1 MIIIELSFDL
11 FFFLPWPTV
20 RKTLNRENSPSSHLR
35 EETRLNQADGS
46 NESLMRRRRIFGSI
60 LDANSVQEIEEK
72 REIFYL
78 LSFILHNTKPVGHQ
92 V

>member
-1 MIIIELSFDL
+1 MRN
-11 FFFLPWPTV
+11 TY
-20 RKTLNRENSPSSHLR
+20 RENPPSSHLR
-35 EETRLNQADGS
+35 EETPLNQAHGN

-72 REIFYL
+72 REIFYV
-78 LSFILHNTKPVGHQ
+78 LSFVLHNTKPVGHQ

>member
-1 MIIIELSFDL
+1 LAYIAKN
-11 FFFLPWPTV
+11 TY
-20 RKTLNRENSPSSHLR
+20 RENPSSHLR
-35 EETRLNQADGS
+35 EETHLNQAHGS
-46 NESLMRRRRIFGSI
+46 NESLMRRRRTFGSI
-60 LDANSVQEIEEK
+60 LDANSIQVLEEK